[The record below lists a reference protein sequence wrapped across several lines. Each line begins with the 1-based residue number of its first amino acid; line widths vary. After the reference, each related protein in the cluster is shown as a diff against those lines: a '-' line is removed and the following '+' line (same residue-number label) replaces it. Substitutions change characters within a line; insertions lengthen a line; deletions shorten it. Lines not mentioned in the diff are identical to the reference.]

1 MAELNTK
8 PEYDLVFNTGKSVE
22 EEQFLF
28 ACRGNFNTTITD
40 NILLLTE
47 DNLLALDTNK
57 VAKKVYYLMVE
68 GLQNI
73 TRHQHFDE
81 TGANSMYDGGLF
93 IIKRKKAAYS
103 ITYGNYVDEEVRD
116 VLTHKL
122 HAISEKDSS
131 ELKEY
136 YLEIL
141 NNTSFSHKGGAG
153 LGLVD
158 MARKSSGKLIFEFQ
172 PIPDG
177 FFYYLNLFIAIDS
190 ELYED
195 CNQEDYLKEAIGL
208 HNEMLSSNSLIL
220 FKGLLNE
227 GNVAHLSNQ
236 IDTTVSDIPEGEGL
250 GLVMTELLKNVAKHA
265 YNRFNQSG
273 KPGVFLLQ
281 RELDFNMLTGNFIQE
296 RKKDQVR
303 EVLHAIND
311 LTTEELNAI
320 ISNKVAIHQE
330 LGELPKGQ
338 GLANLR
344 RITGHSFQH
353 NIIDSEDN
361 PPYLILKIQVK
372 G

>member
-1 MAELNTK
+1 MAK
-8 PEYDLVFNTGKSVE
+8 PITNPEFDLVYETGKSVE
-22 EEQFLF
+22 DEQFLF

-81 TGANSMYDGGLF
+81 SGVNNMYDGGLF
-93 IIKRKKAAYS
+93 IIKRKPEAYS
-103 ITYGNYVDEEVRD
+103 ITYGNYVDKEVRD
-116 VLTHKL
+116 SLTDRL
-122 HAISEKDSS
+122 EAISEKDSV

-136 YLEIL
+136 YLNLL
-141 NNTSFSHKGGAG
+141 NNSSFSQKGGAG

-158 MARKSSGKLIFEFQ
+158 MARKSSGKLSFEFI
-172 PIPDG
+172 PIPEG
-177 FFYYLNLFIAIDS
+177 YFYYLNLTIAIDK
-190 ELYED
+190 D
-195 CNQEDYLKEAIGL
+195 
-208 HNEMLSSNSLIL
+208 SLIL

-227 GNVAHLSNQ
+227 GNVGHLSNQ
-236 IDTTVSDIPEGEGL
+236 IDTTVNDIPEGEGL

-281 RELDFNMLTGNFIQE
+281 REEDYNMLTGNYIQD
-296 RKKDQVR
+296 RKKEQVR
-303 EVLHAIND
+303 EVLHAINQ
-311 LTTEELNAI
+311 LTTEELNSI

-330 LGELPKGQ
+330 MGELPKGQ

-344 RITGHSFQH
+344 RITGHSFKH
-353 NIIDSEDN
+353 SILDEEEE